1 MSELPSGWGRAE
13 IGDLCNLIN
22 GRAFKPQEW
31 SEFGLPIIRIQNL
44 NNADAKF
51 NNFSGTFDAKHHVKN
66 GDLLFAWSGTPGT
79 SFGAHIWH
87 GGDSVLN
94 QHIFKIEFS
103 ELEINRGFLR
113 YAINQK
119 LDELIGSA
127 QGGVGLRHVTKGT
140 FEKTEIVFPPR
151 AEQTRIAAKL
161 DELLA
166 QIDTL
171 KARIDGIPALL
182 KRFRQSVL
190 AAAVSGRLTEEWR
203 AGNSNPGWSEI
214 KLEDLLAGAKD
225 GICRGPFG
233 SSIKKEYFVPE
244 GYKVYEQK
252 NAIRDNSLIGEY
264 FVDEKKYK
272 ELERFSVRSGDFIVS
287 CAGTL
292 GRISLLPSN
301 APAGLINQALIRI
314 RTNKKLVL
322 DEYFLL
328 LFKSPSFQEKL
339 VVGARG
345 GAMQNLAST
354 KEIKALEINCPTI
367 LSRLKSSAASSNSS
381 PSPTN
386 SKPASKPPRRASTT

>member
-1 MSELPSGWGRAE
+1 MSSNKRSFPPHWETINLFDVCQPKQWKVIPKSVLSSTGYAVYGANGI
-13 IGDLCNLIN
+13 IGHYHEYTHEKPTIMIGCRGSCGGVIVSKPLSYIN
-22 GRAFKPQEW
+22 GNAMALDNL
-31 SEFGLPIIRIQNL
+31 SEEIVSL
-44 NNADAKF
+44 
-51 NNFSGTFDAKHHVKN
+51 TFLARF
-66 GDLLFAWSGTPGT
+66 LQS
-79 SFGAHIWH
+79 
-87 GGDSVLN
+87 
-94 QHIFKIEFS
+94 
-103 ELEINRGFLR
+103 RGFKDVITGSSQPQITQESLKKV
-113 YAINQK
+113 Q
-119 LDELIGSA
+119 IG
-127 QGGVGLRHVTKGT
+127 
-140 FEKTEIVFPPR
+140 IPPL

-166 QIDTL
+166 QVDTL

-190 AAAVSGRLTEEWR
+190 TAAVAGRLTEEWR

-233 SSIKKEYFVPE
+233 SSIKKEYFVSE

-292 GRISLLPSN
+292 GRISLLPPN

-322 DEYFLL
+322 DRRF
-328 LFKSPSFQEKL
+328 
-339 VVGARG
+339 
-345 GAMQNLAST
+345 
-354 KEIKALEINCPTI
+354 
-367 LSRLKSSAASSNSS
+367 SR
-381 PSPTN
+381 
-386 SKPASKPPRRASTT
+386 